1 MDDKLIAFNQKGAK
15 KYENRETTSRIGQ
28 KSNLY
33 FGCTCKF
40 KPPFEQLDE

>member
-1 MDDKLIAFNQKGAK
+1 MINLLLLTKKEPK
-15 KYENRETTSRIGQ
+15 KYENRETTSRKGQ